1 MNRAQLF
8 LYSGLP
14 LLFVVGATSYHLVQ
28 KNQELSKQRV
38 VKEAASVPVTL
49 ATVEERG
56 FRGAISFTGNL
67 LAVNRAELRA
77 EVSGRVTHVNVQEG
91 DEVKAGTVLSA
102 QDEDDLQL
110 GKQAA
115 DAQLAM
121 AQAQADQANRDND
134 RAQMLLAKR
143 SVTKQAAQLAET
155 NFNASMANV
164 RAAQSN
170 LGLAKSRIRK
180 SRIVAPFA
188 GQVAQRLVQPGEV
201 LNPGQSAFT
210 VVDNRK
216 LEIQAELP
224 TEALATVKVG
234 MKASFRVAGFD
245 TPFEATLTQISP
257 SVQAD
262 GRTLRV
268 RLEVPNADNKLKGG
282 LFAEGEIVANSESK
296 KPALPAS
303 VLTAVGRNAEI
314 FVVEN
319 GTAYRKKITVG
330 ADQGGW
336 RPVDG
341 LKAGAHIVAQGRD
354 LVADGTHVKV
364 VAQAVNA
371 EGK

>member
-1 MNRAQLF
+1 MNRPKLF

-14 LLFVVGATSYHLVQ
+14 LLVIVGATSYHLVQ
-28 KNQELSKQRV
+28 KNQELSRQRV
-38 VKEAASVPVTL
+38 VKEEASIPVTL
-49 ATVEERG
+49 ATVEERA

-77 EVSGRVTHVNVQEG
+77 EVAGRVTHVNVQEG
-91 DEVKAGTVLSA
+91 DEVNAGTVLST

-110 GKQAA
+110 GRQAA
-115 DAQLAM
+115 EAQLAM

-134 RAQMLLAKR
+134 RAQMLLVKR

-164 RAAQSN
+164 SAARSN
-170 LGLAKSRIRK
+170 LGLSKSRLRK

-210 VVDNRK
+210 IVDNRK

-234 MKASFRVAGFD
+234 MKASFRVGGFD

-262 GRTLRV
+262 GRTLHV
-268 RLEVPNADNKLKGG
+268 RLEVPNLENKLKGG
-282 LFAEGEIVANSESK
+282 LFVEGEIVANTETQK
-296 KPALPAS
+296 AALPAS
-303 VLTAVGRNAEI
+303 VMTTVGRTAQV

-319 GTAYRKKITVG
+319 GTAYLKKITVG
-330 ADQGGW
+330 TDQGGW
-336 RPVDG
+336 RPVEG
-341 LKAGAHIVAQGRD
+341 LKAGVKIVAQGRD
-354 LVADGTHVKV
+354 QVSDGTRIKV
-364 VAQAVNA
+364 VATAVNS